1 MSTTRHVLLTALLL
15 GACTDGV
22 ARESVPAEAEP
33 EPTAA
38 VVTIDGRD
46 QYALLGDIEGTQG
59 NALARDGAAMG
70 RVRAAWQGVR
80 VRWEAAFVAPLCR
93 DAGSCHLAPF
103 DHARVTDH
111 RIQQGWMPQLELDD
125 AGVAALARQC
135 APHPGCVVEFEATL
149 REFVF
154 DPEHATALRFADV
167 AVLGTRA
174 ARADESWLATPG
186 RPRGR
191 T

>member
-1 MSTTRHVLLTALLL
+1 MSTPRSTLLSAVILA
-15 GACTDGV
+15 GCTDGAATEATPV
-22 ARESVPAEAEP
+22 EAAAE
-33 EPTAA
+33 AA
-38 VVTIDGRD
+38 VVTLDARD
-46 QYALLGDIEGTQG
+46 QYALLADIERTQG
-59 NALARDGAAMG
+59 NALERDGAAMG

-93 DAGSCHLAPF
+93 TAGSCHLAPF

-125 AGVAALARQC
+125 AGVAALAAAC
-135 APHPGCVVEFEATL
+135 APHRGCVVQFEATL

-154 DPEHATALRFADV
+154 DPEHATAVRFADV
-167 AVLGTRA
+167 DVLATRA

-186 RPRGR
+186 STRGR

>member
-1 MSTTRHVLLTALLL
+1 MSTARSTWVAVVMLV
-15 GACTDGV
+15 ACTDG
-22 ARESVPAEAEP
+22 AATESAPVEAAA
-33 EPTAA
+33 TAA
-38 VVTIDGRD
+38 VVPLDARD
-46 QYALLGDIEGTQG
+46 QYALLADIEGAQG
-59 NALARDGAAMG
+59 NALERDGAAMG

-125 AGVAALARQC
+125 AAVAALARQC
-135 APHPGCVVEFEATL
+135 AAHRGCVVQFEATL

-167 AVLGTRA
+167 DVLAIRA

-186 RPRGR
+186 RTRGR
-191 T
+191 S